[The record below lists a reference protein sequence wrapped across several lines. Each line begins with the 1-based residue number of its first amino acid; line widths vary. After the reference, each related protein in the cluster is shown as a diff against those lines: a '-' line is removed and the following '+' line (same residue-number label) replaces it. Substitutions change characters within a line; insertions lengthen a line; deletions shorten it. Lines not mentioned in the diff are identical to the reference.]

1 MPQPGVHWH
10 QWFGASGGAALE
22 QEYHARRTLL
32 VSTTLRADSAR
43 VTPRTRN
50 ALVLGGGAVVLPL
63 WPGRTFRA
71 TVLRVGN
78 GGAVVELA
86 GCELGVRLAGDV
98 HVTPGAVV
106 VLEAVDAGG
115 ERVHLRLR

>member
-1 MPQPGVHWH
+1 
-10 QWFGASGGAALE
+10 
-22 QEYHARRTLL
+22 LL
-32 VSTTLRADSAR
+32 VSRVFRADTGR
-43 VTPRTRN
+43 VSSHKPN

-63 WPGRTFRA
+63 WPGRTFVA

-78 GGAVVELA
+78 GGAVVALA
-86 GCELGVRLAGDV
+86 GCELGVRLGDDV

-106 VLEAVDAGG
+106 TLEAVDAGN

>member
-1 MPQPGVHWH
+1 M
-10 QWFGASGGAALE
+10 SAA
-22 QEYHARRTLL
+22 
-32 VSTTLRADSAR
+32 LRADIAQ
-43 VTPRTRN
+43 VTPRSRN

-71 TVLRVGN
+71 SVLRVGD

-86 GCELGVRLAGDV
+86 GCELGVRLADGV

-106 VLEAVDAGG
+106 VLEAVDGG
-115 ERVHLRLR
+115 DDRVHLRLR